1 MRRRAFVLK
10 ASRRFFWALVS
21 VHEAELYVIIE
32 IISDLKRR
40 IFRARNMRD
49 EVHIDDSFD
58 MVDVGDGDSVVD
70 VVKIAVITGAGA
82 AKVCEVVGHC
92 DRLCSDEC

>member
-32 IISDLKRR
+32 IMSEL
-40 IFRARNMRD
+40 
-49 EVHIDDSFD
+49 
-58 MVDVGDGDSVVD
+58 
-70 VVKIAVITGAGA
+70 
-82 AKVCEVVGHC
+82 
-92 DRLCSDEC
+92 